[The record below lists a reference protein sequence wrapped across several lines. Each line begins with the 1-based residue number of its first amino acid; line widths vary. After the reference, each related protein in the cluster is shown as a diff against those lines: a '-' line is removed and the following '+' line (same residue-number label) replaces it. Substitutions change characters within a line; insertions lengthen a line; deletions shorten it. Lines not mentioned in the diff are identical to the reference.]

1 MSKPLLI
8 LGARKFALEV
18 ADVASE
24 IPGFTLAG
32 FVENID
38 PARCLDKLEG
48 LPVHWVDDLA
58 GLAATHWAVCA
69 FGSTTRRGFI
79 EQAAA
84 HGIRFATLVHPA
96 ARVSAKSSVGEGS
109 LIWPGAV
116 VSAYAVIGRHVL
128 VNRGA
133 LIGHHTELGDGIT
146 VGPGANIAGACRISA
161 GSYIGMGSVIVD
173 YVRVGEGAV
182 VAAGAVVTRDVA
194 DHVMVAGSP
203 AMVVKTGVDGL

>member
-32 FVENID
+32 FVENTD
-38 PARCLDKLEG
+38 PARCIEKLEG

-58 GLAATHWAVCA
+58 GLAATHLAVCA
-69 FGSTTRRGFI
+69 FGSTARRGFI
-79 EQAAA
+79 EQALA
-84 HGIRFATLVHPA
+84 HGMRFATLIHPA
-96 ARVSAKSSVGEGS
+96 ARVSAKSRVGEGS
-109 LIWPGAV
+109 VIWPGV
-116 VSAYAVIGRHVL
+116 VVGAYAAIGRHVL

-133 LIGHHTELGDGIT
+133 LIGHHTELDDGIT
-146 VGPGANIAGACRISA
+146 VGPGANIAGACHIGA
-161 GSYIGMGSVIVD
+161 GSYMGMGSVIVD
-173 YVRVGEGAV
+173 YVRTGEGVV
-182 VAAGAVVTRDVA
+182 VAAGAVVTRDIA